1 MIQHPGTVLNDRFL
15 EPRGL
20 SIYRLAV
27 AIDVPSS
34 SLERFRS
41 GRTSV
46 SRTSPTASP
55 ATSARRRILAQH
67 PERLRPD
74 GGLTP
79 VPG

>member
-1 MIQHPGTVLNDRFL
+1 MTNAVSSHPGTVLHERFL

-46 SRTSPTASP
+46 SPD
-55 ATSARRRILAQH
+55 LAN
-67 PERLRPD
+67 RLAGYFGTDAEYWLNTQNDFDRMAA
-74 GGLTP
+74 
-79 VPG
+79 